1 MRTGDRR
8 KLSRLARLYGVQPAY
23 RDTEGRVRPASV
35 DALRG
40 VLEAL
45 GVDPDSAVDAAVQR
59 RRRELGRRVLEPV
72 VVQWSGG
79 GVPVRGIEEP
89 GVRLRLPD
97 ATPLLRTV
105 LHLEDG
111 PSRTWEGSPEELAG
125 ARPVRIEGERWITG
139 WLPLPADLPDGYHRL
154 VLDAGTETREALV
167 IQAPRRAWDPT
178 DGAGDAAGRGWG
190 VFAPLHAVRRREDG
204 DAGAARF
211 GVGTYRDLADLATW
225 IAGVGGRMVA
235 TLPLLATF
243 LDRPLEPSPYAPV
256 SRRFWN
262 ELYVDVARLPEL
274 EDCEEARAAMES
286 GDVREADRA
295 LEAADTVDYRR
306 AAAAKRRVME
316 PLARRFFDAGGDR
329 GDAYRAFLETAPD
342 AEMYARFRT
351 MVEQYGT
358 DRSAWPKRSRSGEI
372 HHDDVDGDVVRYHL
386 YAQFAAGRDLAAAAD
401 AAAAAGVGLALDLPL
416 GVYAGGFDTWREG
429 ALFAAGV
436 AAGAPPDAFFEGGQN
451 WGSPPIRPDRSRE
464 RGHAHLRDCV
474 RHHMRHAA
482 ALRVD
487 HIMGLHRLF
496 WIPDGADARDG
507 TYVSYPAE
515 ELYAILNL
523 ESHRS
528 RTAVIGE
535 DLGTVP
541 GRVRWSMDQ
550 HGVRRSYVAQFE
562 AHPDPDAALGAVP
575 EGAMATVDTH
585 DTPTFA
591 AWWHGRDIRERAD
604 RGALAA
610 DRAAEEEAHRAAI
623 RDALNAYLA
632 REGLADEDADG
643 AGRSTLRALLRY
655 LARSDAFT
663 VVVALEDLWLE
674 TEPQNRPGLAGG
686 QSWRRRMRR
695 TLEQAL
701 EARDVLGPLKEIDRL
716 RRQ

>member
-1 MRTGDRR
+1 MKTTERR

-23 RDTEGRVRPASV
+23 RDTEGRVRSASV
-35 DALRG
+35 DALLGVLAARG
-40 VLEAL
+40 VDLDDGL
-45 GVDPDSAVDAAVQR
+45 DLAVRR

-79 GVPVRGIEEP
+79 GVAVRGTEEP

-97 ATPLLRTV
+97 ATPMLRSV
-105 LHLEDG
+105 LHVEG
-111 PSRTWEGSPEELAG
+111 GGSRTWEGPPEELAG
-125 ARPVRIEGERWITG
+125 ARPLRIEDERWITG

-178 DGAGDAAGRGWG
+178 AGAGDPAGRGWG
-190 VFAPLHAVRRREDG
+190 VFAPLHAVRRREDSEA
-204 DAGAARF
+204 DVARF
-211 GVGTYRDLADLATW
+211 GVGTYRDLADMATW
-225 IAGVGGRMVA
+225 IAGVGGRLVA

-256 SRRFWN
+256 SRRYWN
-262 ELYVDVARLPEL
+262 ELFVDVARLPEL
-274 EDCEEARAAMES
+274 DGCDEARAALEAR
-286 GDVREADRA
+286 DVREANRA
-295 LEAADTVDYRR
+295 LEVADTVDYRA
-306 AAAAKRRVME
+306 AAAAKRQVME
-316 PLARRFFDAGGDR
+316 PLARRFFDTGADDGD
-329 GDAYRAFLETAPD
+329 DYRAFLETTPD

-386 YAQFAAGRDLAAAAD
+386 YAQFAAGRDLAAAEE
-401 AAAAAGVGLALDLPL
+401 AAAAAGVGLALDMPL
-416 GVYAGGFDTWREG
+416 GVHPGGYDTWREG

-436 AAGAPPDAFFEGGQN
+436 AGGAPPDAFFEGGQN
-451 WGSPPIRPDRSRE
+451 WGFPPIRPDRSRE
-464 RGHAHLRDCV
+464 RGHVHLRSCI

-507 TYVSYPAE
+507 TYVSYPAD
-515 ELYAILNL
+515 ELYAILSL
-523 ESHRS
+523 ESHRC

-541 GRVRWSMDQ
+541 GRVRWSMDE
-550 HGVRRSYVAQFE
+550 HRIRRSYVAQFE
-562 AHPDPDAALGAVP
+562 ARPDAEAALAPVP

-604 RGALAA
+604 RGAL
-610 DRAAEEEAHRAAI
+610 DRDGAAEEAQHRAAL
-623 RDALNAYLA
+623 RDAINAYLA
-632 REGLADEDADG
+632 RQGLADEDAEDG
-643 AGRSTLRALLRY
+643 GRSTLWGLLRY
-655 LARSDAFT
+655 LGRSDAFA
-663 VVVALEDLWLE
+663 VIVALEDLWLE
-674 TEPQNRPGLAGG
+674 TEPQNRPGRAGG
-686 QSWRRRMRR
+686 LSWRRRMRR

-701 EARDVLGPLKEIDRL
+701 EASDVLGPLKEIDRL
-716 RRQ
+716 RRS